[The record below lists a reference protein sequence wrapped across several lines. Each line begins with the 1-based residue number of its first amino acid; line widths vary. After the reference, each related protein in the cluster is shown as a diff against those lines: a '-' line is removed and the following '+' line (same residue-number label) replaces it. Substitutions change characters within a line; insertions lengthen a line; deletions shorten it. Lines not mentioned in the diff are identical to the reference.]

1 MIYLRNILLLKASFH
16 NSHVLPICS
25 DRRALVLL
33 QNTEYIPVNHAYI
46 CLHYCNTYYFLFAS
60 VLRVHSPNTIDVLLL
75 QGQPKQNVVFI
86 HCPIFM
92 VIFGA
97 LRKCRNSSIR
107 FRKWQFILGD
117 PVLPIYVYNTY
128 MVSFLQPK
136 LTTAKCRR
144 NVENFL
150 LACRKIGVREVS
162 FLLD

>member
-1 MIYLRNILLLKASFH
+1 MKSILRKFSWKWFHGKISEHSVIYLRNILLLKASFH

-86 HCPIFM
+86 NCPIFIKI
-92 VIFGA
+92 IFVFVHWGNVAIA
-97 LRKCRNSSIR
+97 LSD
-107 FRKWQFILGD
+107 L
-117 PVLPIYVYNTY
+117 
-128 MVSFLQPK
+128 
-136 LTTAKCRR
+136 
-144 NVENFL
+144 ENDTL
-150 LACRKIGVREVS
+150 SWVTLYYLYIIPM
-162 FLLD
+162 